1 MKMSRDELEYAISQ
15 YIDGTLAPI
24 ERPAVEERLA
34 TDPEARAILAE
45 YRRFDSV
52 LKTSMPVPE
61 LAWDEVHAQIS
72 QACAAEEAPVRHFS
86 IRSIKI
92 VRTMAIA
99 AALLL
104 VASVTLKLIQ
114 TDGRISQPAGRMV
127 IEVLQHPSAE
137 GGRVAQAIDIG
148 PSPQYAQMNASCA
161 AEEEIVARP
170 TIVMIERAASSG
182 QDSDSTY

>member
-15 YIDGTLAPI
+15 YLDGTLAPI

-45 YRRFDSV
+45 YRQFDSL

-61 LAWDEVHAQIS
+61 LAWDKVHAQIS
-72 QACAAEEAPVRHFS
+72 EAVAAEEAPVRHFS
-86 IRSIKI
+86 IRSIKV

-99 AALLL
+99 AALML
-104 VASVTLKLIQ
+104 VATVTTKLIQ
-114 TDGRISQPAGRMV
+114 TDTRIWQGPSREI
-127 IEVLQHPSAE
+127 IEVNVRPAPDA
-137 GGRVAQAIDIG
+137 RVAQAIDIG
-148 PSPQYAQMNASCA
+148 PSPQFAQMNSAGA
-161 AEEEIVARP
+161 AEEEIIARP
-170 TIVMIERAASSG
+170 TIVLIERAASSG

>member
-15 YIDGTLAPI
+15 YLDGTLAPI

-45 YRRFDSV
+45 YRSFTNT

-61 LAWDEVHAQIS
+61 IAWDKLHTQIS
-72 QACAAEEAPVRHFS
+72 EAVAAEEAPVRHFS
-86 IRSIKI
+86 IRSIKV

-104 VASVTLKLIQ
+104 VASVTMKLIQ
-114 TDGRISQPAGRMV
+114 SDTRIVQPPSRMS
-127 IEVLQHPSAE
+127 IEVNVHPSSEVA
-137 GGRVAQAIDIG
+137 VAQAIDIG
-148 PSPQYAQMNASCA
+148 PSPQYAQMNRGA

-170 TIVMIERAASSG
+170 TIVLIERAASSG
-182 QDSDSTY
+182 QDSDSGMY